1 MKEAYAVRRT
11 VPPSAEIEAR
21 IEQLLAVGV
30 GDNPRESLSELAKL
44 GARLIIQ
51 RAVEDEFDAWLG
63 RARYERRPEH
73 QRGLRNYGEGL
84 RNGFRP
90 RTVQTA
96 EGELEIEIP
105 QVREAAETFAS
116 KLFPRT
122 PKLIRTEPLK
132 ALVIGA
138 FVRGLSMR
146 DVESL
151 CEQAGLGKLSKST
164 ASRMCEELRARFEAF
179 KRRSLYDVN
188 LVALFLDATFISVR
202 RSGPKEGVLV
212 AWGFTDAGE
221 RILLAVS
228 LGMRESYEDWLSLG
242 RDLIARGLGAPML
255 IVADGAPGLIKAI
268 EQCWPASD
276 RQRCCVHRARNLYSK
291 LPERERE
298 RVKHAYWQA
307 LDDAINPNDA
317 KQRLQALAGQL
328 DKEGFTAA
336 SKCLADDLDALVV
349 HLRYP
354 PRHRRRWRSTNL
366 LERSLGE
373 VKRRT
378 KVMGRFPGEDSCLT
392 LVWAVLD
399 LLITHQTNGIHFNEL
414 DRQRLRR
421 LRYEGS
427 EQTIPEEVT
436 AA

>member
-1 MKEAYAVRRT
+1 MRRT
-11 VPPSAEIEAR
+11 VPPSAEIEAQ
-21 IEQLLAVGV
+21 IDQLLAVGV

-63 RARYERRPEH
+63 RAKYERRPEY
-73 QRGLRNYGEGL
+73 QRGLRNYESGL
-84 RNGFRP
+84 RNGFRS

-96 EGELEIEIP
+96 EGELSVEIP

-122 PKLIRTEPLK
+122 PKLLRTEPLK

-151 CEQAGLGKLSKST
+151 CEKAGLGKLSKST
-164 ASRMCEELRARFEAF
+164 ASRICEELRDRYEQF
-179 KRRSLYDVN
+179 KRRDLYDTR
-188 LVALFLDATFISVR
+188 LVALFLDATFISMR
-202 RSGPKEGVLV
+202 PSGPKEGVLV
-212 AWGFTDAGE
+212 AWGFTEEGE
-221 RILLAVS
+221 RMLLAVM
-228 LGMRESYEDWLSLG
+228 LGMRESYEDWQALG
-242 RDLIARGLGAPML
+242 RDLIARGLAAPML
-255 IVADGAPGLIKAI
+255 IVADGAPGLTKAI

-276 RQRCCVHRARNLYSK
+276 RQRCCVHRARNLYAK
-291 LPERERE
+291 LPESERE

-307 LDDAINPNDA
+307 LDDAINERDA
-317 KQRLQALAGQL
+317 KHRLQSLVDEL

-336 SKCLADDLDALVV
+336 AKCLADDLDALVV

-378 KVMGRFPGEDSCLT
+378 KVMGR
-392 LVWAVLD
+392 
-399 LLITHQTNGIHFNEL
+399 
-414 DRQRLRR
+414 
-421 LRYEGS
+421 
-427 EQTIPEEVT
+427 T
-436 AA
+436 ATRA

>member
-1 MKEAYAVRRT
+1 VRRT
-11 VPPSAEIEAR
+11 VPPSAEIEEQ
-21 IEQLLAVGV
+21 IDQLLAVGA
-30 GDNPRESLSELAKL
+30 GENPRESLSQLAKL

-63 RARYERRPEH
+63 RARYERRPAC
-73 QRGLRNYGEGL
+73 QRGL

-90 RTVQTA
+90 RRMQTG
-96 EGELEIEIP
+96 EGELQVGLP
-105 QVREAAETFAS
+105 QVRQAAEPFVS
-116 KLFPRT
+116 KLFPRGT
-122 PKLIRTEPLK
+122 KLLRTEPLK

-151 CEQAGLGKLSKST
+151 CEKAGLGKLSKST
-164 ASRMCEELRARFEAF
+164 ASRICQELRERFEAF
-179 KRRSLYDVN
+179 TRRDLYAVR
-188 LVALFLDATFISVR
+188 LAALFADAVFLSVR
-202 RSGPKEGVLV
+202 PDGPKEGVLV
-212 AWGFTDAGE
+212 AWGFTEAGE
-221 RILLAVS
+221 RVLLSVM
-228 LGMRESYEDWLSLG
+228 LGMRESHEDWLALG

-255 IVADGAPGLIKAI
+255 IVADGAPGLTKAI

-276 RQRCCVHRARNLYSK
+276 RQHCCVHRVRNLLAK

-298 RVKHAYWQA
+298 RVRAAYWRA
-307 LDDAINPNDA
+307 LDEATDEGEA
-317 KQRLQALAGQL
+317 KQRLLALAGQL
-328 DKEGFTAA
+328 DTVGYTAA
-336 SKCLADDLDALVV
+336 AKCLADDLDALVV

-354 PRHRRRWRSTNL
+354 TRHRRRWRSTNL

-378 KVMGRFPGEDSCLT
+378 KVIGRFPGETSCLT

-399 LLITHQTNGIHFNEL
+399 LYITHATNGIKFTQLE
-414 DRQRLRR
+414 RQRFKRI
-421 LRYEGS
+421 RYEGS
-427 EQTIPEEVT
+427 DQPTPEEVS

>member
-21 IEQLLAVGV
+21 IEHMLSVGV
-30 GDNPRESLSELAKL
+30 GENPRESLSELAKL

-63 RARYERRPEH
+63 RARYERRPED
-73 QRGLRNYGEGL
+73 QRGLRNYESGL

-96 EGELEIEIP
+96 EGQLEIQIP

-122 PKLIRTEPLK
+122 PKLLRTEPLK

-151 CEQAGLGKLSKST
+151 CEQAGLGKLSRST
-164 ASRMCEELRARFEAF
+164 ASRMCEELRERFE
-179 KRRSLYDVN
+179 
-188 LVALFLDATFISVR
+188 
-202 RSGPKEGVLV
+202 
-212 AWGFTDAGE
+212 
-221 RILLAVS
+221 
-228 LGMRESYEDWLSLG
+228 
-242 RDLIARGLGAPML
+242 
-255 IVADGAPGLIKAI
+255 
-268 EQCWPASD
+268 
-276 RQRCCVHRARNLYSK
+276 
-291 LPERERE
+291 
-298 RVKHAYWQA
+298 HAYWQA
-307 LDDAINPNDA
+307 LDDAISERDG
-317 KQRLQALAGQL
+317 KQRLQALVDQL
-328 DKEGFTAA
+328 DKDGFTAA
-336 SKCLADDLDALVV
+336 AKCLADDLDALVV

-354 PRHRRRWRSTNL
+354 TRHRRRWRSTNL

-378 KVMGRFPGEDSCLT
+378 KVIGRFPGETSCQT
-392 LVWAVLD
+392 LVLAVLD
-399 LLITHQTNGIHFNEL
+399 LYMTNATNGIRFTQLE
-414 DRQRLRR
+414 RQRLKRM
-421 LRYEGS
+421 RYDGS
-427 EQTIPEEVT
+427 DQAIPEEVN